1 MKQTIKL
8 IAVLLAVLSLTFAV
22 SASSTSNLTISYPE
36 EDVTVTFDA
45 STTFSAEQR
54 QRIADFIVLDTP
66 VIQSRA
72 WCWLTGHDK
81 ITETVTVTYHKEHQT
96 SPRCRLDVY
105 LITTC
110 SKCDYYEEELYNTH
124 YIVCC
129 PED

>member
-1 MKQTIKL
+1 MKQAIKL

-36 EDVTVTFDA
+36 ENVTVTFDA

-81 ITETVTVTYHKEHQT
+81 ITETVTATHHKEKNL
-96 SPRCRLDVY
+96 SPRCLLKVY

-110 SKCDYYEEELYNTH
+110 SKCDYYEEELYSSG
-124 YIVCC
+124 YITCC